1 MSEELLYT
9 SAPQGLQPGS
19 HGFCTVVRS
28 AGLPKRLG
36 ERLESLSGY
45 RHATAPHSDQGM
57 GNPVNFSHLVLTLS
71 GQRHH
76 VLSRIAD
83 AGLDYTGRSN
93 KLAHHVVLAADELV
107 PVGPAG
113 VLSAE
118 GFCET
123 AWDGRVCEL
132 PGGRRPTQSIG
143 HTGVCRAWREMAG
156 DAGWAGVLAETAL
169 HDESPP
175 VSVIVRAD
183 QPTLRLVVEAN
194 GLLPESRRWDVTFST
209 FFTRLPAGV
218 ECQWRFLLDG
228 TPEARTA
235 RRNPHNT
242 VIDLCRSL
250 PVATGGPLVEQAR
263 TGRLPEAE
271 PVGLASDGRTSAD
284 DQSPD
289 QTIAIGQPKIILN
302 PPIPSPD
309 MTSATSWPT
318 GRRAI
323 LAGAVTTLLLVVAAA
338 AVLMPFSSEPV
349 NQLDNQSNNS
359 IDVARRPAQVARP
372 QSGGVAAPP
381 PSRKPFRLEA
391 PSNERPSPAI
401 GKGPDKPRA
410 LDVIRR
416 SRFAEIPLLRR
427 GGLNPASKPRKLF
440 DLDVAPGECE
450 LQLHGSEQLLDG
462 GRFLG
467 LVGEGTGNWDVR
479 LKQEN
484 AFGKGTLIGRFILAD
499 GKLTFGWD
507 EQAVKERDA
516 LALRKCVLVL
526 RVGDHREHVFLSKPT
541 EIPPIQSG
549 MVSTVSLD
557 VGSRSEADRLFCD
570 FVVADPQPIAGRDRR
585 RHSDLGRRLL
595 GRFRVHFPLAGND
608 IMLFVDSRLEKDN
621 RIVHLRLDPFLIP
634 LQVPQPNRQPPRIHL
649 RCYLRLNNKF
659 EVDLLKT
666 AGWDDVFRPNR
677 LGLPTPRFS
686 PFESNGRDPAGGR

>member
-1 MSEELLYT
+1 VSEELLYT

-28 AGLPKRLG
+28 AGLPKLLG

-113 VLSAE
+113 VLSAK

-123 AWDGRVCEL
+123 TWDGRVREL
-132 PGGRRPTQSIG
+132 PGGRRPTQSVG
-143 HTGVCRAWREMAG
+143 HTGVCRAWQEVAG

-169 HDESPP
+169 HDESPA

-194 GLLPESRRWDVTFST
+194 GLLPESCRWDVTFST

-250 PVATGGPLVEQAR
+250 PAATGGPLVEQAR

-271 PVGLASDGRTSAD
+271 PVGLASEERTSAE

-309 MTSATSWPT
+309 MTSATSWPS

-323 LAGAVTTLLLVVAAA
+323 LAGVVTTLLLVVAAV
-338 AVLMPFSSEPV
+338 AVLMPSSSEPV

-359 IDVARRPAQVARP
+359 IDVARRPAKVARP
-372 QSGGVAAPP
+372 QSGGVAAAPP
-381 PSRKPFRLEA
+381 LRKPFRLEA
-391 PSNERPSPAI
+391 PSGERPSPAI
-401 GKGPDKPRA
+401 RPGPDEPRA

-427 GGLNPASKPRKLF
+427 GRNPAPEPRKLF

-450 LQLHGSEQLLDG
+450 LQLHGRKQLLDG
-462 GRFLG
+462 GRFLV

-479 LKQEN
+479 LNHEN

-507 EQAVKERDA
+507 EQAVNEKDA
-516 LALRKCVLVL
+516 SALRKCVLEL
-526 RVGDHREHVFLSKPT
+526 RIGDDREHVFLSRPK

-549 MVSTVSLD
+549 MVSTEPLD
-557 VGSRSEADRLFCD
+557 VGSRSEAEHLFCD
-570 FVVADPQPIAGRDRR
+570 FVAVDPQPVAGPRRR
-585 RHSDLGRRLL
+585 RHSSLGRPLL
-595 GRFRVHFPLAGND
+595 GPFRAHFPLAGND
-608 IMLFVDSRLEKDN
+608 ILLFVDSRLEKDN
-621 RIVHLRLDPFLIP
+621 RILHLRLDPFLIP
-634 LQVPQPNRQPPRIHL
+634 LQVPQPNRQPPQIHL
-649 RCYLRLNNKF
+649 RCYLRLGEF
-659 EVDLLKT
+659 EVDVLKT
-666 AGWDDVFRPNR
+666 KGWDNVVGPI
-677 LGLPTPRFS
+677 TRFS
-686 PFESNGRDPAGGR
+686 PFLFESYGRDPAGAR